1 MQLGRTILAS
11 SHLGFAL
18 STTQVCSGSIIGSGL
33 GKGTAVNWGVAARM
47 LVAWLV
53 TFPAAGLVGAAA
65 CALAKLGI
73 GGTVVVALLAVLIAL
88 IILRLSKRNPVNSL
102 NVNDQSDVKIN
113 AGTAT
118 HAQATA

>member
-1 MQLGRTILAS
+1 M
-11 SHLGFAL
+11 
-18 STTQVCSGSIIGSGL
+18 CSGSIIGSGL

>member
-1 MQLGRTILAS
+1 M
-11 SHLGFAL
+11 
-18 STTQVCSGSIIGSGL
+18 
-33 GKGTAVNWGVAARM
+33 
-47 LVAWLV
+47 
-53 TFPAAGLVGAAA
+53 
-65 CALAKLGI
+65 
-73 GGTVVVALLAVLIAL
+73 VALLAVLIAL